1 MAVNYVKFMRG
12 TQALYDSL
20 ATKDQDTLYFVY
32 ENASAETGKLYLGNK
47 LISGSSSN
55 PSGDISINDVA
66 DIIVNNETLADGDLL
81 VYDPTAGEN
90 GEGAWVNKPVA
101 EALQVPVMT
110 GATAA
115 SDGIS
120 GLVPVPTAGDQL
132 KFLRGDGTW
141 ATVTAEMSAQD
152 RADISQLQSQV
163 ATLIGDD
170 ADKSVAEI
178 VSQKV
183 AELLIPEDASASLNT
198 LQEIADWIQDHPNDA
213 AEMNSNIS
221 LLQTKVATLEEAIN
235 GTENID
241 GLEDRVSSL
250 ESTMGTFVPVPENY
264 LDVGSAITY
273 LNSSVTEI
281 NDRLRWHELGE

>member
-20 ATKDQDTLYFVY
+20 AIKDQDTLYFVY

-183 AELLIPEDASASLNT
+183 AELLIPENASESLDT
-198 LQEIADWIQDHPNDA
+198 LQEIADWIQDHPNDV
-213 AEMNSNIS
+213 AEINSNIS
-221 LLQTKVATLEEAIN
+221 LLQTKVATLEDAIN

-250 ESTMGTFVPVPENY
+250 ESTMGTFVPVPDNY

-273 LNSSVTEI
+273 LNTSVTEI